1 MAKGRQYMTGG
12 SRGRA
17 VTHGLSV
24 VRGHCLPAA
33 LVMLVVLF
41 AQILGGAALNV
52 AAAKAAETGQLVIC
66 TPTGLV
72 QIAVD
77 DDGRPVDG
85 DDHLRINHGLPCG
98 GLCLAPALVAIA
110 PVLPEPAAEVL
121 ARLQPVAR
129 GLPLPRDRLAPR
141 PPARAPPLV

>member
-1 MAKGRQYMTGG
+1 M
-12 SRGRA
+12 
-17 VTHGLSV
+17 THGLSA
-24 VRGHCLPAA
+24 VRGHKLPAA
-33 LVMLVVLF
+33 LVMLVVLL

-52 AAAKAAETGQLVIC
+52 SAAKAAETGRLVIC

-77 DDGRPVDG
+77 EDGRPVDG

-98 GLCLAPALVAIA
+98 GLCLASALVATA

>member
-1 MAKGRQYMTGG
+1 MGG

-17 VTHGLSV
+17 ATRGLSA
-24 VRGHCLPAA
+24 VRGRRLPAA
-33 LVMLVVLF
+33 LAMLVVLL

-52 AAAKAAETGQLVIC
+52 AAAQAAETGQLVIC

-77 DDGRPVDG
+77 QDGRPIDG
-85 DDHLRINHGLPCG
+85 DDHLRIDHGLPCG
-98 GLCLAPALVAIA
+98 GLCLAPALIA
-110 PVLPEPAAEVL
+110 APPALPEPAADVL

>member
-1 MAKGRQYMTGG
+1 MATARDQGRGG

-17 VTHGLSV
+17 ATRGLSA
-24 VRGHCLPAA
+24 VRGHRLPAA
-33 LVMLVVLF
+33 LVMLAVLV

-52 AAAKAAETGQLVIC
+52 SAAKAAETGQLVIC

-72 QIAVD
+72 QITVD
-77 DDGRPVDG
+77 DDGRPLDG
-85 DDHLRINHGLPCG
+85 DGHLRINHGLPCG
-98 GLCLAPALVAIA
+98 GLCLAPALVATA
-110 PVLPEPAAEVL
+110 PALPEPAAEVL